1 MNFIRYRFVTTALS
15 GGTIA
20 ATVPSAAR
28 AQFLTALLHGLFLLP
43 LVLASATTWAQKK
56 DITVWP
62 KGVPPGGITQK
73 ADFGD
78 HLLEISHREKDGR
91 AELHQIKADVMVIQ
105 SGTATLVSGGD
116 VIDPVPT
123 APNEIQGS
131 GIRGGTKQTVGP
143 GDVIEIPVGV
153 PHQFFLAPG
162 QQITYLVIK
171 IIEH

>member
-1 MNFIRYRFVTTALS
+1 MNFARHHFITTALL
-15 GGTIA
+15 GETIT
-20 ATVPSAAR
+20 ATMPSMAR
-28 AQFLTALLHGLFLLP
+28 AQLLTALLRSLFLLP
-43 LVLASATTWAQKK
+43 LVLTSATTLAQKK

-105 SGTATLVSGGD
+105 SGTATLVSGGN
-116 VIDPVPT
+116 VIDPVSI

-131 GIRGGTKQTVGP
+131 GIRGGIKQTVGP

-171 IIEH
+171 IVEH